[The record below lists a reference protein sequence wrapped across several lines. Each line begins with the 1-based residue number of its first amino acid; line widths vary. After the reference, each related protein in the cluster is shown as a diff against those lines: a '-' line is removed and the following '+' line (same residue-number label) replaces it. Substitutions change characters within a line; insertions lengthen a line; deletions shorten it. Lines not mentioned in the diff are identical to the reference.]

1 MPDAESG
8 RLTVL
13 YDARCRVCTRI
24 AGRLAG
30 ADTEGRL
37 RLRPLQRAHEDE
49 WASVRRL
56 RADRDLRTGLH
67 VVDEA
72 GEWAAGGEAM
82 LRAIERVARL
92 ALLARILRLRPLAPL
107 IEPGYRWF
115 AAHRARF
122 AFMAGSFRPAQRIGR
137 R

>member
-1 MPDAESG
+1 MTDVGGG

-30 ADTEGRL
+30 ADAEGHL
-37 RLRPLQRAHEDE
+37 RLRPLQRAHTDE

-56 RADRDLRTGLH
+56 RAERDLRMALH

-72 GEWAAGGEAM
+72 GQWAAGGEAM
-82 LRAIERVARL
+82 LRTLERVPRF
-92 ALLARILRLRPLAPL
+92 ALLARVLRLRPLVQFV
-107 IEPGYRWF
+107 EPAYRWF
-115 AAHRARF
+115 AANRARF
-122 AFMAGSFRPAQRIGR
+122 AFMAGSFGPAQRIGR